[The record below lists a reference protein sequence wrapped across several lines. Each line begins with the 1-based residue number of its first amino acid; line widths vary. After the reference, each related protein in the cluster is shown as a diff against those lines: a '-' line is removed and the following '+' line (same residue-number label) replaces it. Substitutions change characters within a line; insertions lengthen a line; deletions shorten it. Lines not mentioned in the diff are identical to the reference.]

1 MEPIDEMVTRHKR
14 EISELMK
21 NCPHP
26 LDKRSDWTIIYGPVH
41 AFVVKMCT
49 LCGCLMEKA
58 DPKTANRIL
67 KEQEE
72 EEAKMLAEAQKE
84 WNERRK

>member
-1 MEPIDEMVTRHKR
+1 
-14 EISELMK
+14 
-21 NCPHP
+21 
-26 LDKRSDWTIIYGPVH
+26 
-41 AFVVKMCT
+41 
-49 LCGCLMEKA
+49 MEKA